1 MQSAPPALQ
10 LGNVQADPQLFSKRY
25 QMEGGDASVALL
37 STPRKDTDIE
47 RKERQRNL
55 QFLIN
60 KMEQER
66 SIVGSVPLVTMGRT
80 MSQGALSDPAEEEG
94 LRRTKSYEDFRE
106 IDEAWQPD
114 PDELLHEKC
123 ITVPVS
129 PKDLRKR
136 KNPLNNS
143 ARLIELMDELKAEC
157 MFDNVYAEG
166 VEGED
171 PDVAIRRLK

>member
-25 QMEGGDASVALL
+25 QMEGGDASVALP

-66 SIVGSVPLVTMGRT
+66 SIVGSVPLVTTTLSMFTRYRCSSCRT
-80 MSQGALSDPAEEEG
+80 RSLAASLASTPAYVPGCHPQNMLSFG
-94 LRRTKSYEDFRE
+94 SRIK
-106 IDEAWQPD
+106 
-114 PDELLHEKC
+114 
-123 ITVPVS
+123 
-129 PKDLRKR
+129 
-136 KNPLNNS
+136 
-143 ARLIELMDELKAEC
+143 
-157 MFDNVYAEG
+157 
-166 VEGED
+166 
-171 PDVAIRRLK
+171 